1 MGGSILN
8 LPVVDA
14 VIEGDDAVDR
24 VASSPVANLGASS
37 KFTMGAALLRVVFV
51 STDDDVSESLA
62 ELSTEASDDDD
73 DDDDDGKCS
82 GCASFDN
89 PSRSRV
95 VASAARRSFL
105 AIIGLH
111 PTR

>member
-24 VASSPVANLGASS
+24 VASSPAANLGASS

-73 DDDDDGKCS
+73 DDDGKCS

-89 PSRSRV
+89 PSPSRV
-95 VASAARRSFL
+95 RASAARRSFL